1 MARADEIPG
10 RLAELGRMTR
20 DNPDQLIRIGRIES
34 MLEGRMTLARELAR
48 SEPNSDQRELV
59 QDLSTRYPIR
69 GLVEELQASEQ
80 KLLALRAEQAARQR
94 KQTELV
100 SWSSLVIQLALLGLV
115 LWLLQRQIG
124 RRLHAERQSLRSA
137 ARAASVL
144 QTVREPIVLL
154 DRDLR
159 VQLHNPA
166 FAELYGLQDERAD
179 GLLLENVGD
188 NAWQDPVVRQRL
200 ADVLSRGRELWDFE
214 HEQRTADGVVRY
226 MLLNARRMPLPD
238 SDDEVVLLTI
248 SDVTMQR
255 AVQLRV
261 EELNRQLEGKVAQVS
276 EVNRELEAFS
286 YSVSHDLRAP
296 LRHVAGFS
304 DKLSRHLGDQAD
316 DKSRHYLDVISS
328 SARRMAALIDD
339 LLVYSRLGRAAMR
352 QQAVDMQSLVAD
364 TRAMLDSNLQA
375 EAENSGH
382 VHQVEWN
389 IAPLPIV
396 VGDENMI
403 RQVWLN
409 LLGNAVKYSGNREP
423 AKIRVDYQQQPDG
436 GHQFTVSDNG
446 AGFDMAYAGKLFGV
460 FQRLHKASDYPGTG
474 IGLASVRRVLTRH
487 GGRIWAEAEPD
498 VGATFHFYLPP
509 RPTRTNKVPLHD
521 DSAHH
526 SSRRRQP
533 GGRRNGD
540 RRPGRS
546 ASGQSHR
553 ARRGRRGSDGLPAAS
568 RCLRQPRGRLAGGAA
583 AGHQDAAHGWPGS
596 AAADPRARRT
606 QAAAG
611 GDPVVLARGKRPG
624 PQLGH
629 GRERLRG
636 QAGGRGPVL
645 RRSADPGQVLGVDQ
659 PGTGTRVSPCPDRSR
674 PGALRILLV
683 EDSPEDAE
691 LMSEQMLDAGLEA
704 RFERVERG
712 GTAPGTGGVP
722 AGHRAVRPEHAGV
735 LR

>member
-1 MARADEIPG
+1 MALVFSDDIWDRWRLPALALAAAAIIVVPWLTLRKLQQDSEQAMAWVNHTQAVGVALQQLQADVRDVESAALTLSKGVDAPGLRERMARADEIPG

-34 MLEGRMTLARELAR
+34 MLEGRMALARELAR

-100 SWSSLVIQLALLGLV
+100 SWSSLLIQLALLGLV

-214 HEQRTADGVVRY
+214 HEQRTADGMVRY

-352 QQAVDMQSLVAD
+352 QQTVDMQSLVAD

-382 VHQVEWN
+382 AHQVEWS

-498 VGATFHFYLPP
+498 VGAAFHFYLPP
-509 RPTRTNKVPLHD
+509 ATDADKQGP
-521 DSAHH
+521 SA
-526 SSRRRQP
+526 
-533 GGRRNGD
+533 
-540 RRPGRS
+540 
-546 ASGQSHR
+546 
-553 ARRGRRGSDGLPAAS
+553 
-568 RCLRQPRGRLAGGAA
+568 
-583 AGHQDAAHGWPGS
+583 
-596 AAADPRARRT
+596 
-606 QAAAG
+606 
-611 GDPVVLARGKRPG
+611 
-624 PQLGH
+624 
-629 GRERLRG
+629 
-636 QAGGRGPVL
+636 
-645 RRSADPGQVLGVDQ
+645 
-659 PGTGTRVSPCPDRSR
+659 
-674 PGALRILLV
+674 
-683 EDSPEDAE
+683 
-691 LMSEQMLDAGLEA
+691 
-704 RFERVERG
+704 
-712 GTAPGTGGVP
+712 
-722 AGHRAVRPEHAGV
+722 
-735 LR
+735 

>member
-1 MARADEIPG
+1 MALVFSDDIWDRWRLPALALAAAAIIVVPWLTLRKLQQDSEDAMAWVNHTQAVGVALQQLQADVRDVESAALTLSKGVDAPGLRERMAKANDLPG

-34 MLEGRMTLARELAR
+34 MLEGRMALARELAK

-80 KLLALRAEQAARQR
+80 KLLTQRAEQAARQR

-100 SWSSLVIQLALLGLV
+100 SWSSLVIQLSLLGLV

-124 RRLHAERQSLRSA
+124 RRLYAERQSLRSA

-179 GLLLENVGD
+179 GLLLDTVGD
-188 NAWQDPVVRQRL
+188 GAWKDPVMRQRL
-200 ADVLSRGRELWDFE
+200 SDVLLRGRELWDFE
-214 HEQRTADGVVRY
+214 HEQRAADGMVRY

-238 SDDEVVLLTI
+238 TDDEVVLLTI
-248 SDVTMQR
+248 SDVTVQR

-304 DKLSRHLGDQAD
+304 DKLSRHLGDAAD
-316 DKSRHYLDVISS
+316 DKSRHYLEVISS

-364 TRAMLDSNLQA
+364 PRAMLDSNLQA

-382 VHQVEWN
+382 AHHVEWS

-423 AKIRVDYQQQPDG
+423 AKIRVDYQPQPDG

-509 RPTRTNKVPLHD
+509 AIDADKQGP
-521 DSAHH
+521 SA
-526 SSRRRQP
+526 
-533 GGRRNGD
+533 
-540 RRPGRS
+540 
-546 ASGQSHR
+546 
-553 ARRGRRGSDGLPAAS
+553 
-568 RCLRQPRGRLAGGAA
+568 
-583 AGHQDAAHGWPGS
+583 
-596 AAADPRARRT
+596 
-606 QAAAG
+606 
-611 GDPVVLARGKRPG
+611 
-624 PQLGH
+624 
-629 GRERLRG
+629 
-636 QAGGRGPVL
+636 
-645 RRSADPGQVLGVDQ
+645 
-659 PGTGTRVSPCPDRSR
+659 
-674 PGALRILLV
+674 
-683 EDSPEDAE
+683 
-691 LMSEQMLDAGLEA
+691 
-704 RFERVERG
+704 
-712 GTAPGTGGVP
+712 
-722 AGHRAVRPEHAGV
+722 
-735 LR
+735 

>member
-1 MARADEIPG
+1 MALVFSDDIWDRWRLPALALAAAAIIVVPWLTLRKLQQDSEEAMAWVNHTQAVGVALQQLQADVRDVESAALTLSKGVDAPGLRERMAKANDLPG

-34 MLEGRMTLARELAR
+34 MLEGRMALARELAK

-80 KLLALRAEQAARQR
+80 KLLTQRAEQAARQR

-100 SWSSLVIQLALLGLV
+100 SWSSLVIQLSLLGLV

-124 RRLHAERQSLRSA
+124 RRLYAERQSLRSA

-179 GLLLENVGD
+179 GLLLDTVGD
-188 NAWQDPVVRQRL
+188 GAWKDPVMRQRL
-200 ADVLSRGRELWDFE
+200 SDVLLRGRELWDFE
-214 HEQRTADGVVRY
+214 HEQRAADGMVRY

-238 SDDEVVLLTI
+238 TDDEVVLLTI
-248 SDVTMQR
+248 SDVTVQR

-304 DKLSRHLGDQAD
+304 DKLSRHLGDAAD
-316 DKSRHYLDVISS
+316 DKSRHYLEVISS

-382 VHQVEWN
+382 AHHVEWS

-423 AKIRVDYQQQPDG
+423 AKIRVDYQPQPDG

-509 RPTRTNKVPLHD
+509 ATDADKQGP
-521 DSAHH
+521 SA
-526 SSRRRQP
+526 
-533 GGRRNGD
+533 
-540 RRPGRS
+540 
-546 ASGQSHR
+546 
-553 ARRGRRGSDGLPAAS
+553 
-568 RCLRQPRGRLAGGAA
+568 
-583 AGHQDAAHGWPGS
+583 
-596 AAADPRARRT
+596 
-606 QAAAG
+606 
-611 GDPVVLARGKRPG
+611 
-624 PQLGH
+624 
-629 GRERLRG
+629 
-636 QAGGRGPVL
+636 
-645 RRSADPGQVLGVDQ
+645 
-659 PGTGTRVSPCPDRSR
+659 
-674 PGALRILLV
+674 
-683 EDSPEDAE
+683 
-691 LMSEQMLDAGLEA
+691 
-704 RFERVERG
+704 
-712 GTAPGTGGVP
+712 
-722 AGHRAVRPEHAGV
+722 
-735 LR
+735 

>member
-1 MARADEIPG
+1 MALVFSDDIWDRWRLPALALAAAAIIVVPWLTLRKLQQDSEQAMAWVNHTQAVGVALQQLQADVRDVESAALTLSKGVDAPGLRERMARADEIPG

-34 MLEGRMTLARELAR
+34 MLEGRMALARELAR

-100 SWSSLVIQLALLGLV
+100 SWSSLLIQLALLGLV

-214 HEQRTADGVVRY
+214 HEQRTADGMVRH

-382 VHQVEWN
+382 AHQVEWS

-498 VGATFHFYLPP
+498 VGAAFHFYLPP

-533 GGRRNGD
+533 GGCRNGD

-553 ARRGRRGSDGLPAAS
+553 ARRGRRGSDGLPAAP
-568 RCLRQPRGRLAGGAA
+568 RRLRQPRGRLAGGAA

-606 QAAAG
+606 QAPAG
-611 GDPVVLARGKRPG
+611 GDPVVFARGK
-624 PQLGH
+624 
-629 GRERLRG
+629 
-636 QAGGRGPVL
+636 
-645 RRSADPGQVLGVDQ
+645 
-659 PGTGTRVSPCPDRSR
+659 
-674 PGALRILLV
+674 
-683 EDSPEDAE
+683 
-691 LMSEQMLDAGLEA
+691 
-704 RFERVERG
+704 
-712 GTAPGTGGVP
+712 
-722 AGHRAVRPEHAGV
+722 
-735 LR
+735 

>member
-1 MARADEIPG
+1 MALVFSDDIWDPWRLPALALAAAAIIVVPWLTLRKLQQDSEQAMAWVNHTQAVGVALQQLQADVRDVESAALTLSKGVDAPGLRERMARADEIPG

-34 MLEGRMTLARELAR
+34 MLEGRMALARELAR

-214 HEQRTADGVVRY
+214 HEQRTADGMVRY

-382 VHQVEWN
+382 AHQVEWS

-498 VGATFHFYLPP
+498 VGAAFHFYLPP
-509 RPTRTNKVPLHD
+509 ATDADKQGP
-521 DSAHH
+521 SA
-526 SSRRRQP
+526 
-533 GGRRNGD
+533 
-540 RRPGRS
+540 
-546 ASGQSHR
+546 
-553 ARRGRRGSDGLPAAS
+553 
-568 RCLRQPRGRLAGGAA
+568 
-583 AGHQDAAHGWPGS
+583 
-596 AAADPRARRT
+596 
-606 QAAAG
+606 
-611 GDPVVLARGKRPG
+611 
-624 PQLGH
+624 
-629 GRERLRG
+629 
-636 QAGGRGPVL
+636 
-645 RRSADPGQVLGVDQ
+645 
-659 PGTGTRVSPCPDRSR
+659 
-674 PGALRILLV
+674 
-683 EDSPEDAE
+683 
-691 LMSEQMLDAGLEA
+691 
-704 RFERVERG
+704 
-712 GTAPGTGGVP
+712 
-722 AGHRAVRPEHAGV
+722 
-735 LR
+735 

>member
-1 MARADEIPG
+1 MALVFSDDIWDRWRLPALALAAAAIIVVPWLTLRKLQQDSEQAMAWVNHTQAVGVALQQLQADVRDVESAALTLSKGVDAPGLRERMARADEIPG

-34 MLEGRMTLARELAR
+34 MLEGRMALARELAR

-214 HEQRTADGVVRY
+214 HEQRTADGMVRY

-316 DKSRHYLDVISS
+316 DKSRHYLDMISS

-382 VHQVEWN
+382 AHQVEWS

-498 VGATFHFYLPP
+498 VGAAFHFYLPP
-509 RPTRTNKVPLHD
+509 ATDADKQGP
-521 DSAHH
+521 SA
-526 SSRRRQP
+526 
-533 GGRRNGD
+533 
-540 RRPGRS
+540 
-546 ASGQSHR
+546 
-553 ARRGRRGSDGLPAAS
+553 
-568 RCLRQPRGRLAGGAA
+568 
-583 AGHQDAAHGWPGS
+583 
-596 AAADPRARRT
+596 
-606 QAAAG
+606 
-611 GDPVVLARGKRPG
+611 
-624 PQLGH
+624 
-629 GRERLRG
+629 
-636 QAGGRGPVL
+636 
-645 RRSADPGQVLGVDQ
+645 
-659 PGTGTRVSPCPDRSR
+659 
-674 PGALRILLV
+674 
-683 EDSPEDAE
+683 
-691 LMSEQMLDAGLEA
+691 
-704 RFERVERG
+704 
-712 GTAPGTGGVP
+712 
-722 AGHRAVRPEHAGV
+722 
-735 LR
+735 

>member
-1 MARADEIPG
+1 MALVFSDDIWDRWRLPALALAAAAIIVVPWLTLRKLQQDSEEAMAWVNHTQSVGVALQQLQADVRDVESAALTLSKGVDAPGLRERMAKANEIPG

-34 MLEGRMTLARELAR
+34 MLEGRMALARELAR

-80 KLLALRAEQAARQR
+80 NLLALRAQQAARQR

-100 SWSSLVIQLALLGLV
+100 SWSSLAIQLALLGLV

-166 FAELYGLQDERAD
+166 FAELYDLQDERAD
-179 GLLLENVGD
+179 GLLLENIGD
-188 NAWQDPVVRQRL
+188 SAWRDPVVRQRL

-214 HEQRTADGVVRY
+214 HEQRTADGMVRY

-238 SDDEVVLLTI
+238 TDDEVVLLTI

-304 DKLSRHLGDQAD
+304 DKLSRHLGDAAD
-316 DKSRHYLDVISS
+316 DKSRHYLEVISS

-364 TRAMLDSNLQA
+364 TRAMLDANLQA

-382 VHQVEWN
+382 AHHVEWS

-423 AKIRVDYQQQPDG
+423 AKIRVDYQPQPDG

-509 RPTRTNKVPLHD
+509 AIDADKQGP
-521 DSAHH
+521 SA
-526 SSRRRQP
+526 
-533 GGRRNGD
+533 
-540 RRPGRS
+540 
-546 ASGQSHR
+546 
-553 ARRGRRGSDGLPAAS
+553 
-568 RCLRQPRGRLAGGAA
+568 
-583 AGHQDAAHGWPGS
+583 
-596 AAADPRARRT
+596 
-606 QAAAG
+606 
-611 GDPVVLARGKRPG
+611 
-624 PQLGH
+624 
-629 GRERLRG
+629 
-636 QAGGRGPVL
+636 
-645 RRSADPGQVLGVDQ
+645 
-659 PGTGTRVSPCPDRSR
+659 
-674 PGALRILLV
+674 
-683 EDSPEDAE
+683 
-691 LMSEQMLDAGLEA
+691 
-704 RFERVERG
+704 
-712 GTAPGTGGVP
+712 
-722 AGHRAVRPEHAGV
+722 
-735 LR
+735 

>member
-1 MARADEIPG
+1 MALVFSDDIWDRWRLPALALAAAAIIVVPWLTLRKLQQDSEQAMAWVNHTQAVGVALQQLQADVRDVESAALTLSKGVDAPGLRERMARADEIPG
-10 RLAELGRMTR
+10 CLAELGRMTR

-34 MLEGRMTLARELAR
+34 MLEGRMALARELAR

-214 HEQRTADGVVRY
+214 HEQRTADGMVRY

-382 VHQVEWN
+382 AHQVEWS

-498 VGATFHFYLPP
+498 VGAAFHFYLPP
-509 RPTRTNKVPLHD
+509 ATDADKQGP
-521 DSAHH
+521 SA
-526 SSRRRQP
+526 
-533 GGRRNGD
+533 
-540 RRPGRS
+540 
-546 ASGQSHR
+546 
-553 ARRGRRGSDGLPAAS
+553 
-568 RCLRQPRGRLAGGAA
+568 
-583 AGHQDAAHGWPGS
+583 
-596 AAADPRARRT
+596 
-606 QAAAG
+606 
-611 GDPVVLARGKRPG
+611 
-624 PQLGH
+624 
-629 GRERLRG
+629 
-636 QAGGRGPVL
+636 
-645 RRSADPGQVLGVDQ
+645 
-659 PGTGTRVSPCPDRSR
+659 
-674 PGALRILLV
+674 
-683 EDSPEDAE
+683 
-691 LMSEQMLDAGLEA
+691 
-704 RFERVERG
+704 
-712 GTAPGTGGVP
+712 
-722 AGHRAVRPEHAGV
+722 
-735 LR
+735 

>member
-1 MARADEIPG
+1 MALVFSDDIWDRWRLPTLALAAAAIIVVPWLTLRKLQQDNEQAMAWVNHTQAVGVALQQLQADVRDVESAALTLSKGVDAPGLRERMAKANDIPG

-34 MLEGRMTLARELAR
+34 MLEGRMALARELAK

-80 KLLALRAEQAARQR
+80 KLLTMRAEQAARQR

-100 SWSSLVIQLALLGLV
+100 SWTSLVIQLALLGLV

-179 GLLLENVGD
+179 GLLLESVGD
-188 NAWQDPVVRQRL
+188 GAWQDAVVRQRL
-200 ADVLSRGRELWDFE
+200 SDVLSRGRELWDFE
-214 HEQRTADGVVRY
+214 HEQRTADGMARY

-238 SDDEVVLLTI
+238 TDDEVVLLTV

-304 DKLSRHLGDQAD
+304 DKLSRRLGDAAD
-316 DKSRHYLDVISS
+316 DKSRHYLEVISS

-339 LLVYSRLGRAAMR
+339 LLVYSRLGRVAMR

-375 EAENSGH
+375 EADSTGH
-382 VHQVEWN
+382 AHQVEWS

-423 AKIRVDYQQQPDG
+423 AKIRVDYHPQPDG

-509 RPTRTNKVPLHD
+509 AIDADKQGP
-521 DSAHH
+521 SA
-526 SSRRRQP
+526 
-533 GGRRNGD
+533 
-540 RRPGRS
+540 
-546 ASGQSHR
+546 
-553 ARRGRRGSDGLPAAS
+553 
-568 RCLRQPRGRLAGGAA
+568 
-583 AGHQDAAHGWPGS
+583 
-596 AAADPRARRT
+596 
-606 QAAAG
+606 
-611 GDPVVLARGKRPG
+611 
-624 PQLGH
+624 
-629 GRERLRG
+629 
-636 QAGGRGPVL
+636 
-645 RRSADPGQVLGVDQ
+645 
-659 PGTGTRVSPCPDRSR
+659 
-674 PGALRILLV
+674 
-683 EDSPEDAE
+683 
-691 LMSEQMLDAGLEA
+691 
-704 RFERVERG
+704 
-712 GTAPGTGGVP
+712 
-722 AGHRAVRPEHAGV
+722 
-735 LR
+735 

>member
-1 MARADEIPG
+1 MALVFSDDIWDRWRLPALALAAAAIIVVPWLTLRKLQQDSEQAMAWVNHTQAVGVALQKLQADVRDVESAALTLSKGVDAPGLRERMARADEIPG

-34 MLEGRMTLARELAR
+34 MLEGRMALARELAR

-214 HEQRTADGVVRY
+214 HEQRTADGMVRY

-382 VHQVEWN
+382 AHQVEWS

-498 VGATFHFYLPP
+498 VGAAFHFYLPP
-509 RPTRTNKVPLHD
+509 ATDADKQGP
-521 DSAHH
+521 SA
-526 SSRRRQP
+526 
-533 GGRRNGD
+533 
-540 RRPGRS
+540 
-546 ASGQSHR
+546 
-553 ARRGRRGSDGLPAAS
+553 
-568 RCLRQPRGRLAGGAA
+568 
-583 AGHQDAAHGWPGS
+583 
-596 AAADPRARRT
+596 
-606 QAAAG
+606 
-611 GDPVVLARGKRPG
+611 
-624 PQLGH
+624 
-629 GRERLRG
+629 
-636 QAGGRGPVL
+636 
-645 RRSADPGQVLGVDQ
+645 
-659 PGTGTRVSPCPDRSR
+659 
-674 PGALRILLV
+674 
-683 EDSPEDAE
+683 
-691 LMSEQMLDAGLEA
+691 
-704 RFERVERG
+704 
-712 GTAPGTGGVP
+712 
-722 AGHRAVRPEHAGV
+722 
-735 LR
+735 

>member
-1 MARADEIPG
+1 MALVFSDDIWDRWRLPALALAAAAIIVVPWLTLRKLQQDSEQAMAWVNHTQAVGVALQQLQADVRDVESAALTLSKGVDAPGLRERMARADEIPG

-34 MLEGRMTLARELAR
+34 MLEGRMALARELAR

-214 HEQRTADGVVRY
+214 HEQRTADGMVRY

-382 VHQVEWN
+382 AHQVEWS

-509 RPTRTNKVPLHD
+509 ATDADKQGP
-521 DSAHH
+521 SA
-526 SSRRRQP
+526 
-533 GGRRNGD
+533 
-540 RRPGRS
+540 
-546 ASGQSHR
+546 
-553 ARRGRRGSDGLPAAS
+553 
-568 RCLRQPRGRLAGGAA
+568 
-583 AGHQDAAHGWPGS
+583 
-596 AAADPRARRT
+596 
-606 QAAAG
+606 
-611 GDPVVLARGKRPG
+611 
-624 PQLGH
+624 
-629 GRERLRG
+629 
-636 QAGGRGPVL
+636 
-645 RRSADPGQVLGVDQ
+645 
-659 PGTGTRVSPCPDRSR
+659 
-674 PGALRILLV
+674 
-683 EDSPEDAE
+683 
-691 LMSEQMLDAGLEA
+691 
-704 RFERVERG
+704 
-712 GTAPGTGGVP
+712 
-722 AGHRAVRPEHAGV
+722 
-735 LR
+735 